1 MPRVDPQQISKD
13 LRLLNGEDA
22 WEFRSLG
29 SNMGCTLE
37 TLGIQQIP
45 VRSRENLAENKG
57 KPCIFWQANLVQC
70 RRKNSATS

>member
-45 VRSRENLAENKG
+45 VRSRENLAEY
-57 KPCIFWQANLVQC
+57 FLA
-70 RRKNSATS
+70 S